1 MSFRSLP
8 LLALLLAGCPA
19 EPVDRLPDETGDTDA
34 DDTTD
39 TVPALI
45 PDGERIMIYHG
56 SGSPE
61 PDESG
66 WASFEF
72 VDHHWKDSYG
82 WNTDY
87 RSYFDD
93 DLSDYRAIFFIA
105 PGYTAE
111 VSFEPDLLEQL
122 RGALA
127 VGTRIIVLTEKDGC
141 ASFAPNELLGAL
153 GSTLRLTGD
162 GLGTYQTVETE
173 QIAPHQITTDVDQLK
188 FRDACYVDMGE
199 GEYLVRNSDDLLVAV
214 ERIGV
219 GGEVVLIGD
228 FEFMDDSGPREWARN
243 GLLADRLVEI
253 DPALAA
259 R

>member
-1 MSFRSLP
+1 MSLRSLP
-8 LLALLLAGCPA
+8 VLALLLLGCPA
-19 EPVDRLPDETGDTDA
+19 DPIDRIPEDTDDTDT

-45 PDGERIMIYHG
+45 PDGERIMIHHG

-66 WASFEF
+66 WAQFEF
-72 VDHHWKDSYG
+72 VDHHWKDTYG

-87 RSYFDD
+87 RDAFND

-111 VSFEPDLLEQL
+111 VSFEPGLLENL

-127 VGTRIIVLTEKDGC
+127 VGTRIIVLTEVDGC
-141 ASFAPNELLGAL
+141 ASFSPNELLGAL
-153 GSTLRLTGD
+153 GSTMRLTGD
-162 GLGTYQTVETE
+162 GLGLYQTVETD
-173 QIAPHQITTDVDQLK
+173 QIAPHQITEGVDLLK
-188 FRDACYVDMGE
+188 FRDACYVDIGE
-199 GEYLVRNSDDLLVAV
+199 GEYLARNSDDLLIGV
-214 ERIGV
+214 ERIGE

-243 GLLADRLVEI
+243 GVLADRLVEI
-253 DPALAA
+253 DPGLAA

>member
-1 MSFRSLP
+1 MSVRFLT
-8 LLALLLAGCPA
+8 LLAPLMLGCPA
-19 EPVDRLPDETGDTDA
+19 DPVDRIPSETGDTDT

-39 TVPALI
+39 TLPPLI
-45 PDGERIMIYHG
+45 PPGDRIQIYHG

-66 WASFEF
+66 WGSFEF
-72 VDHHWKDSYG
+72 VDHHWKDTYG

-87 RSYFDD
+87 RTYFAD

-111 VSFEPDLLEQL
+111 VSFEPDLIERL

-127 VGTRIIVLTEKDGC
+127 IGTRIIVLTERDGC
-141 ASFAPNELLGAL
+141 DSFAPNELLEAL

-162 GLGTYQTVETE
+162 GLGTYQTVETD
-173 QIAPHQITTDVDQLK
+173 QIAPHQITQDVDLLK

-199 GEYLVRNSDDLLVAV
+199 GHYLVRNSEDLLVAV
-214 ERIGV
+214 ERIGT

-253 DPALAA
+253 DPALAGE
-259 R
+259 